1 MTKEDFFDKFSL
13 QEWELLCGKIEFLE
27 ALTEDPFDSEFA
39 DQVAQRILRLNSRRS
54 TASRSNGYDSMC
66 E

>member
-13 QEWELLCGKIEFLE
+13 KEWELLCGKIEFLE
-27 ALTEDPFDSEFA
+27 ALAADPFNSEFA
-39 DQVAQRILRLNSRRS
+39 DQVAQRILRRNSRRPI
-54 TASRSNGYDSMC
+54 TSRSEGYDGMC